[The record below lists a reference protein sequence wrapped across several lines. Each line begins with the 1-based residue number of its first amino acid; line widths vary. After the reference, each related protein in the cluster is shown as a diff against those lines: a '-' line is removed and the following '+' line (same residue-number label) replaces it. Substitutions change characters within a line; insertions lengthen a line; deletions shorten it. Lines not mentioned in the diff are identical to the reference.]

1 MPGRGF
7 HEAPGATWNLGLHTR
22 PVVAS
27 ASEIATSLS
36 YGPAEIFTPLIINN
50 HDVFQCFRTLKWSSH
65 VQPCLWSSAG
75 TPLCLRADQGSVQDM
90 APMVPTWFGSPH
102 LWKSWSLGA
111 SASLFFF
118 VMLRCCASRMVL
130 ASGPKPL
137 ETFSVPRAVGPRHS
151 TTQDFLGPKDPERL
165 EVSNFSYSLSDFL
178 NPNELILSCFIP
190 VGTAK
195 G

>member
-1 MPGRGF
+1 MIDHQIWEGTVPFLQRKPFDSESCQPLQASSADDWRDAKEIERVRMPGRGF

-75 TPLCLRADQGSVQDM
+75 TPLCLRADQGSVQDI

-111 SASLFFF
+111 SAALFF
-118 VMLRCCASRMVL
+118 L
-130 ASGPKPL
+130 
-137 ETFSVPRAVGPRHS
+137 
-151 TTQDFLGPKDPERL
+151 
-165 EVSNFSYSLSDFL
+165 
-178 NPNELILSCFIP
+178 
-190 VGTAK
+190 
-195 G
+195 